1 MRAKLIVGLHQFNF
15 NLGGNIMSKFD
26 NRRRSGK
33 VAMML
38 LSALFSGSNSQAK
51 EMKGFDNKNLSVQ
64 FQSFSINKNDA
75 KSTQSL
81 ERTQVATPITQRKFF
96 KPLVIT
102 ASALAIAVAGG
113 FTIWGLTRNKKKD
126 EKPDDNLVN
135 NAGFPITAQSI
146 INLENN
152 STVKNGDREELS
164 AEENINKSMIFKK
177 KIENSDVVNEEI
189 KKYNENMIDEALLE
203 GKDCLKADSKE
214 IKKAIFAV
222 FEKAV
227 NDPGLINTNFDRL
240 KMVGKNK
247 IKINGFYVKYDHSIG
262 NYVQLFFDNKESC
275 GYKIF
280 WRSDNVAVVHYI
292 VWNNNNDNYR
302 IVAAMVFKNFQ
313 YPFEIQKQEEE
324 SGNDDE

>member
-1 MRAKLIVGLHQFNF
+1 
-15 NLGGNIMSKFD
+15 MSKFD
-26 NRRRSGK
+26 NRRRSVK

-64 FQSFSINKNDA
+64 SQSFSINKNDA
-75 KSTQSL
+75 KSPQSL

-152 STVKNGDREELS
+152 STVKNGDQEKLS
-164 AEENINKSMIFKK
+164 DEENINKSMIFKK
-177 KIENSDVVNEEI
+177 KIENSDAVNEEI
-189 KKYNENMIDEALLE
+189 KKHNENVIDEALVV

-227 NDPGLINTNFDRL
+227 NDPRLIDTNFDRL
-240 KMVGKNK
+240 KMIGKNK

-262 NYVQLFFDNKESC
+262 NYGQLFFDNKESC

-280 WRSDNVAVVHYI
+280 WRSDNVAVAHYI
-292 VWNNNNDNYR
+292 VWSNNSGNYKL
-302 IVAAMVFKNFQ
+302 VTAMTFKNFP
-313 YPFEIQKQEEE
+313 YPFGVPKQEEE
-324 SGNDDE
+324 EGEEEEKEEC